1 MSNDHKHHQ
10 TPPDFADDDTK
21 DDDQMFKSATLPVTD
36 DIPLSGEDD
45 DDDSPFGE
53 PSVQKKTPTYV
64 NESSTNNETPFQVPP
79 VTPTA
84 VIEPQ
89 ISTAVKQ
96 DNQLFSRDSS
106 ISSTETNTSTTQP
119 VHSTASLESQS
130 STSAQVSKSM
140 ASGTTGIT
148 TNTKPTQK
156 RSDEHNIEITVS
168 DPTKVGEGMSSYMT
182 YRITTKTTLAMFKKN
197 EFSVN
202 RRFSDFLGLHNKL
215 VHKHLQLG
223 VIIPSPPEKDTIAM
237 AKVKISK
244 DETIPTDFID
254 RRRSQLERYLNRL
267 ARHEKLVQDPDF
279 REFIEM
285 PNELPKSTNTQ
296 ALSSAG
302 VLRAL
307 TNLSQQVTK
316 LTTKTSEQD
325 QWFEEKHTFIVDLHN
340 NLKHLFNHFNTL
352 FNQRKESAQALK
364 SLSTSLN
371 HLATIEEHTLLS
383 SALIELANVQD
394 KIEQINIDHSLKEY
408 TIISELIKEYIS
420 LLEMVQLAFQ
430 ERIKIHQQWLNAED
444 TLRKKREHKTKLE
457 QTPKGADKLPQTEM
471 EINEWEGKVTH
482 NKEDFEHISISIR
495 QELDVFEQTRIEDFK
510 KAIENYLKQLLE
522 QQEKILEIWEMYLPE
537 ANKINMYLIC
547 YLSLFIILIKQIS
560 CQQSSVQIQKI
571 EADPPNPNV
580 GESLKIRCFL
590 INVDPFA
597 QYPTQLLW
605 SIRRFS
611 QDRDFRILAFGGSVR
626 DTLSGRVSARK
637 ESEEVY
643 EIVFRPVQESDSGVV
658 RCELANTEA
667 QVRLE
672 RTINVLVPPSISY
685 ITADVSV
692 RAGDPITLECRAQG
706 NPPPLLMWIRQ
717 GQEYPTSYSGIYRID
732 SVSKDDRGL
741 YKCVAEQ
748 QTGKKLTAENYVNIF
763 VDFDP
768 TVICDQIVVEQVPNI
783 NADAEITC
791 SGEAYPMNVLKWEFS
806 QGNTNVRRAI
816 TSGEKYHIDTNVAAD
831 SIDSRYGSRL
841 IIKNVEPSDYGI
853 YTLIVMDESKRQASG
868 WVELR
873 PSSYIRPFNKAISI
887 FHFYSYFFIFLCL
900 IVDILLQ

>member
-1 MSNDHKHHQ
+1 
-10 TPPDFADDDTK
+10 
-21 DDDQMFKSATLPVTD
+21 
-36 DIPLSGEDD
+36 
-45 DDDSPFGE
+45 
-53 PSVQKKTPTYV
+53 
-64 NESSTNNETPFQVPP
+64 
-79 VTPTA
+79 
-84 VIEPQ
+84 
-89 ISTAVKQ
+89 
-96 DNQLFSRDSS
+96 
-106 ISSTETNTSTTQP
+106 
-119 VHSTASLESQS
+119 
-130 STSAQVSKSM
+130 
-140 ASGTTGIT
+140 
-148 TNTKPTQK
+148 
-156 RSDEHNIEITVS
+156 
-168 DPTKVGEGMSSYMT
+168 GMSSYMT

-444 TLRKKREHKTKLE
+444 TLRKKREHKAKLE
-457 QTPKGADKLPQTEM
+457 QAPKGADKLPQTEM

-791 SGEAYPMNVLKWEFS
+791 LGEAYPMNVLKWEFS

-831 SIDSRYGSRL
+831 SIDSRYGSGL

>member
-64 NESSTNNETPFQVPP
+64 NELSTNNETPFQVPP

-130 STSAQVSKSM
+130 STSAQVSKPM

-444 TLRKKREHKTKLE
+444 TLRKKREHKAKLE
-457 QTPKGADKLPQTEM
+457 QAPKGADKLPQTEM

-831 SIDSRYGSRL
+831 SIDSRYGSGL